1 MVEQLSQRKNAPVVR
16 VILLC
21 WRYLFFNDLALSM
34 IGGFTRAGIVGWG
47 FNFRTWISY
56 PSTMYLGNTQI
67 HAPNL
72 KVLDWR
78 PLDAGDSSL
87 GSKRNTPEDKDP
99 WRLNGS
105 VHASDSHQKGP
116 LGQREFGV

>member
-1 MVEQLSQRKNAPVVR
+1 MVEQISQRKNASVVR
-16 VILLC
+16 VILLF
-21 WRYLFFNDLALSM
+21 WWYLFFNDLALSM
-34 IGGFTRAGIVGWG
+34 IWGFTRTGIVGWG

-56 PSTMYLGNTQI
+56 PLTMYLGNAQI

-87 GSKRNTPEDKDP
+87 G
-99 WRLNGS
+99 
-105 VHASDSHQKGP
+105 
-116 LGQREFGV
+116 